1 MTITELLIQL
11 VRMITRVLLTKL
23 KQIIDVNANKTKYN
37 LAAHNE
43 METCSLRRDRKPRE
57 ASYTPF
63 RLGLG
68 LALTP
73 LKNQKN
79 IAG

>member
-37 LAAHNE
+37 LAAHKE

-68 LALTP
+68 LALTLTP
-73 LKNQKN
+73 LKNQKT
-79 IAG
+79 